1 MSRGGIGM
9 DHILYPALFH
19 PCGDGAFSISFPDI
33 PGCVSVGSSLADAI
47 LTAERD
53 LREWGERCIT
63 KDHPLPLASH
73 IEDIK
78 PVDGDF
84 VNFIL
89 ATERTPAQTRPSSI
103 DDIRRRLAPV
113 FEKHGV
119 RHAVLFGSYAR
130 CEADGMS
137 DVDIAVDSG
146 YKGLKFFGLLDDV
159 IASLGGARVDLVEA
173 ASIAPGSRLEREIR
187 ADGVVIYEA

>member
-1 MSRGGIGM
+1 M

-19 PCGDGAFSISFPDI
+19 PCEDGAFTISFPDI
-33 PGCVSVGSSLADAI
+33 PECVSAGSSLADAI

-53 LREWGERCIT
+53 LRAWSDRCISE
-63 KDHPLPLASH
+63 DHPLPRASH

-89 ATERTPAQTRPSSI
+89 AADRMPAQIRPSSV

-113 FEKHGV
+113 FSKHGV
-119 RHAVLFGSYAR
+119 RGAVLFGSYAR
-130 CEADGMS
+130 READEMS

-159 IASLGGARVDLVEA
+159 VASLGGARVDLVEV
-173 ASIAPGSRLEREIR
+173 ASIAPGSRLEREIQ